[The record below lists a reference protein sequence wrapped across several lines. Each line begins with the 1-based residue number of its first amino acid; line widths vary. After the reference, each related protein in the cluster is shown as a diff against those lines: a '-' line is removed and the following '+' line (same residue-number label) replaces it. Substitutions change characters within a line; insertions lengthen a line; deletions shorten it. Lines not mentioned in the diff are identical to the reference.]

1 MRNKSCLYYFYLAL
15 IRHSQAKRNKSSVIT
30 TNNYYVIF
38 SLYTADCPMA
48 TCNYADTTG
57 EKSYK
62 GPLHSLISPRF
73 LKSQPVPGN
82 STRIK
87 AELDRRLIQSQ
98 PASQTE
104 SLRFVNYMK
113 FVVVSSLLIT
123 GEP

>member
-1 MRNKSCLYYFYLAL
+1 
-15 IRHSQAKRNKSSVIT
+15 
-30 TNNYYVIF
+30 
-38 SLYTADCPMA
+38 MA

-104 SLRFVNYMK
+104 SFRFVNYMK
-113 FVVVSSLLIT
+113 FVVVFSLIDYWGTLSIKKIRYIYIHMYVYVLVKIKFRLIFFNV
-123 GEP
+123 GWFSIFLVS

>member
-1 MRNKSCLYYFYLAL
+1 MYILFPLY
-15 IRHSQAKRNKSSVIT
+15 S
-30 TNNYYVIF
+30 
-38 SLYTADCPMA
+38 ADCPMA

-82 STRIK
+82 STQIK

-104 SLRFVNYMK
+104 PLRFVNYE
-113 FVVVSSLLIT
+113 FVVVRYFL
-123 GEP
+123 